1 MKISRRK
8 FLNLTAAAAVV
19 APDLTGL
26 ADPQGEHVMYGLIAK
41 LTAISGKRGELIR
54 ILEEGTRNMPG
65 CLSYILARD
74 AASENILWV
83 TEIWDSEASH
93 DASLTLPAVKDTMV
107 QAKPLIAGFEKVA
120 ITNPVGGVGLPSASR
135 PVPQN

>member
-1 MKISRRK
+1 
-8 FLNLTAAAAVV
+8 
-19 APDLTGL
+19 
-26 ADPQGEHVMYGLIAK
+26 MYGLIAK

-93 DASLTLPAVKDTMV
+93 DASLMLPAVKDTMV

-120 ITNPVGGVGLPSASR
+120 VTNPVGGLGLPSASR